1 MDLQV
6 TPNSAKLPTYHQL
19 KDSGVASREINSW
32 DQEKFCHWDDY
43 QLNHTNSSTDWL
55 GSWSLPQCITG
66 TERFLES
73 SHLWEKRCYWD
84 DPPMS
89 SAPVEKGKH
98 RPLLGYGNNESL
110 GNKNQILF

>member
-43 QLNHTNSSTDWL
+43 QLNHTNSSTGWL
-55 GSWSLPQCITG
+55 GSWSSNASPELNDSWSPLIYG
-66 TERFLES
+66 K
-73 SHLWEKRCYWD
+73 KRCYWD

-98 RPLLGYGNNESL
+98 
-110 GNKNQILF
+110 